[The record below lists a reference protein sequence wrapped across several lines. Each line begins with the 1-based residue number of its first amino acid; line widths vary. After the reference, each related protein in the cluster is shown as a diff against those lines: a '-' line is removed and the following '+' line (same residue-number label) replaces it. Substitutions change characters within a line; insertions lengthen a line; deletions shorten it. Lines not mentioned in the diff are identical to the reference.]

1 AAPKGQ
7 KASKS
12 KKGKSKKEEEE
23 KRRQREEEEARVSD
37 TYQHIPKI
45 KPQPLN
51 SSRIHLMQDSER
63 REGELDELRH
73 LLEKNHTA
81 VIKWKSD
88 AVERETWERYMRCDG
103 TPDPRSQREINTYI
117 TLWRDDPEVN
127 ITCVLQQCSSAQQL
141 IEDLEVLLKDAPHS
155 EEEETYRETIT
166 GLLELIQSKQLLA
179 TEELLKNAN
188 ESIDSET
195 GNMQTVVKDR
205 HVTVCLWANFRK
217 NPRFKGFHFEEAGL
231 GFELPKQLAV
241 SDVAVRLMHTHY
253 DLLSLLAR
261 LAHPGTSTSPRKL
274 GEHSAA
280 LVCALVFSSCS
291 PEGDTEEVPAAD
303 VDITETAQES
313 EVIKVLKYQRIK
325 KTHTN
330 CVSEEEED
338 GLGKG
343 GLDSSVM
350 TQMEVLEAEGELTSP
365 VPVPET
371 VTTYRVHFR
380 KAVVDLMQYTPVGG
394 VLYYDAFYLP
404 PQAHR
409 ANGWKIRQVLDQG
422 LRLFPYPSKTSETG
436 SEEQSMSPPVGVSF
450 TLPDNVIFLKPPRAA
465 RWDDAGKQWRLD
477 GVTDVSYKKEE
488 GKICIKMT
496 SFQPLVLLQ
505 ETYANFPFQSWE
517 LWPLGQDAAL
527 FTINGALI
535 SLSIKI
541 QGSLCMLQLEQE
553 RALPQLT
560 DRWMSVAALQ
570 AAMIGAGLNVFVN
583 EHSEKYA
590 SACAKDPL
598 TEHAAYEQMA
608 LLASAVA
615 FSWSRW
621 NAICGSEHLVVR
633 ACEHRGPGSAPG
645 PEQPWSLYLLDAQRS
660 KKLALTEEGEAFSP
674 DHAPG
679 SEFHSTFVHILR
691 DGLSAEGLAR
701 VGGSHYLFVSAVQS
715 LLCGTRPLT
724 YT

>member
-1 AAPKGQ
+1 KGQ

-23 KRRQREEEEARVSD
+23 KRRQREEEEARLRAEKEE
-37 TYQHIPKI
+37 QERLEQEKKKEEIER
-45 KPQPLN
+45 LE
-51 SSRIHLMQDSER
+51 LQDSER

-217 NPRFKGFHFEEAGL
+217 NPRW
-231 GFELPKQLAV
+231 
-241 SDVAVRLMHTHY
+241 
-253 DLLSLLAR
+253 
-261 LAHPGTSTSPRKL
+261 
-274 GEHSAA
+274 
-280 LVCALVFSSCS
+280 
-291 PEGDTEEVPAAD
+291 
-303 VDITETAQES
+303 
-313 EVIKVLKYQRIK
+313 
-325 KTHTN
+325 
-330 CVSEEEED
+330 SEEEED

-590 SACAKDPL
+590 SACAKVRVTAVLPGREIHIHPPSSPPPPPQDPL

-724 YT
+724 YTHTPEDAEADQGRSGAD